1 MNKRFLMT
9 SLTAGMSAL
18 GVSLLIA
25 AGAAFAS
32 APAVAP
38 AQATAIPL
46 NPAMTSPLTRTT
58 YITAPRVAVAISNYF
73 TVPVSQVVTLHN
85 TGWGYGE
92 IFKLYQLSLV
102 SGRTISEV
110 RSLRDSGM
118 GWGNIAKQLNV
129 SPGNAGFNLGAAMSE
144 RQVLARTTQLPG
156 ATNTYTAQPQATQQP
171 RPPKKNNPG
180 RGNNNGNG
188 QNNLGQG
195 NNQGGNQSDKG
206 NHGNQKPDKPKKD
219 K

>member
-1 MNKRFLMT
+1 MGI
-9 SLTAGMSAL
+9 SLF
-18 GVSLLIA
+18 IA

-38 AQATAIPL
+38 AQAATPIPL
-46 NPAMTSPLTRTT
+46 NPAVTSPLTYTR
-58 YITAPRVAVAISNYF
+58 YISAPRVAIAISNYF

-85 TGWGYGE
+85 AGWGYGE

-110 RSLRDSGM
+110 KSLRDGGM

-129 SPGNAGFNLGAAMSE
+129 RPGNAGFNLGAAMSE
-144 RQVLARTTQLPG
+144 RQVIALTTQLPG
-156 ATNTYTAQPQATQQP
+156 ATNTYTAPPQAYERQK
-171 RPPKKNNPG
+171 PPKKKDNPG
-180 RGNNNGNG
+180 QGNNNGNG
-188 QNNLGQG
+188 QNNPGRG
-195 NNQGGNQSDKG
+195 NGQGGNQSDNG
-206 NHGNQKPDKPKKD
+206 NHGNQKPDKPKKN